1 MAGKKKQTNNRN
13 VITRVI
19 AFILVMIVLAG
30 GICAL
35 GFSTRN
41 SSGKW
46 FKETDMAKW
55 HWADKVSADKPGNN
69 TPLTPSTVVGDGGAV
84 LTAFAGSGG
93 AMFRST
99 SISKLNYEDYGIA
112 PQSDGAYSI
121 NVITNTIGAIDVFT
135 WESSNPAAVSIAS
148 ISEDTRTATIVCNAP
163 FGETIIITA
172 TSTNNSEINASCLVD
187 YAKRIEAANCSFNVS
202 YAENTWDDEGLPIK
216 VDVGTENFNISSTS
230 TSSVSVIHTSGSTTA
245 TVSNFSISTT
255 GGVGTIEDYDGT
267 KAPTIRLSVVSS
279 LKSEIQSKLG
289 VTLEPVT
296 VDINSSFY
304 DTSET
309 IMRLFSGSTQT
320 QAYTLLQS
328 YKENGVAALQ
338 YEFSFIGK
346 YTGNTYTVSMPLIFD
361 FSNFFEQSG
370 IKFDKDHIIF

>member
-69 TPLTPSTVVGDGGAV
+69 TSLTPSTVVGDGGAV

-202 YAENTWDDEGLPIK
+202 YTGKTWDDEGLPIE

-230 TSSVSVIHTSGSTTA
+230 TSSVSVLYISDHTTA

-296 VDINSSFY
+296 VDINSRFY

-309 IMRLFSGSTQT
+309 IMHLFSGSTQT
-320 QAYTLLQS
+320 QAFSLLQS

-361 FSNFFEQSG
+361 FSNFFEESG